1 MDGKEKKPVSK
12 GMAWLMVIG
21 GTAALLAAAFAL
33 SRWTD
38 IGRMGRSAQLV
49 FAVMGLA
56 GLIVKSAALC
66 LRKKPVGK
74 PLGLIGNWATLI
86 AYFVLL
92 ICQMTKGI

>member
-1 MDGKEKKPVSK
+1 MDGKEKKPISK
-12 GMAWLMVIG
+12 GMAWLMVVG
-21 GTAALLAAAFAL
+21 GTAAIFAAAFAL

-56 GLIVKSAALC
+56 GLIARGIALC

-74 PLGLIGNWATLI
+74 PLELIGDGTTLI

-92 ICQMTKGI
+92 ICQMTKGT

>member
-1 MDGKEKKPVSK
+1 MDRKEKKPVSK
-12 GMAWLMVIG
+12 GVAWLMVIG

-38 IGRMGRSAQLV
+38 IGRMGRSARLA
-49 FAVMGLA
+49 FAVMGLT

-74 PLGLIGNWATLI
+74 PLGLIGDGTMLI
-86 AYFVLL
+86 ANFVLL
-92 ICQMTKGI
+92 TCKMTEGA

>member
-21 GTAALLAAAFAL
+21 STAALLAAAFAL

-49 FAVMGLA
+49 FAVMGLT

-74 PLGLIGNWATLI
+74 PLGLIGDGTTLI
-86 AYFVLL
+86 ANFVLL
-92 ICQMTKGI
+92 ICKMTEGA

>member
-1 MDGKEKKPVSK
+1 MDGKEKKPISK

-21 GTAALLAAAFAL
+21 STAALLAAAFAL

-56 GLIVKSAALC
+56 GLIVKSVALC

-74 PLGLIGNWATLI
+74 PLGLIGDGTMLI
-86 AYFVLL
+86 VWFVLL
-92 ICQMTKGI
+92 ICKMTEGA

>member
-1 MDGKEKKPVSK
+1 MDRKEKKPVSK

-21 GTAALLAAAFAL
+21 STAALLAAAFAL

-49 FAVMGLA
+49 FAVMGLT

-74 PLGLIGNWATLI
+74 PLGLIGDGTMLI
-86 AYFVLL
+86 ANFVLL
-92 ICQMTKGI
+92 ICKMTEGA

>member
-1 MDGKEKKPVSK
+1 MDRKEKKPVSK

-21 GTAALLAAAFAL
+21 STAALLAAAFAL

-38 IGRMGRSAQLV
+38 IGRMGRSARLV
-49 FAVMGLA
+49 FAGMGLT

-74 PLGLIGNWATLI
+74 PLGLIGDGTMLI
-86 AYFVLL
+86 ANFVLL
-92 ICQMTKGI
+92 ICKMTEGA

>member
-1 MDGKEKKPVSK
+1 MDRKEKKPVSK

-38 IGRMGRSAQLV
+38 IGRMGRSAQLI
-49 FAVMGLA
+49 FAVMGLT

-74 PLGLIGNWATLI
+74 PLGLIGDGTMLI
-86 AYFVLL
+86 ANFVLL
-92 ICQMTKGI
+92 ICKMTEGA